1 MWPHIARWLMTLAL
15 GILVTPL
22 AAHAQLAGKV
32 PRIGIVGNAY
42 SEQSWGVFR
51 HVLHDL
57 GYVEGQNIL
66 LEFRFIAGQYDQLP
80 HVLAELIGLQVDV
93 IVTPFAGATLAARE
107 ATSTIPI
114 IFTGV
119 SDPVALGL
127 VASLAHPGGNLT
139 GVANLDLESI
149 AYKCIE
155 LLKEVVPEATRLVFL
170 GNPDYPVYPAA
181 VKALQAAT
189 ASLGLQLRLQEVRHL
204 PDDLEEAF
212 AAIAREPPHALFI
225 AGEPLFVM
233 HRARIVDLVA
243 KSGLPAVYNNEQF
256 VEVGGLLSYARDIG
270 EQFRRVAVIV
280 GKILHGAKPAD
291 VPVEQPTKY
300 YLTINLK
307 TAKAL
312 GLTIPPGLLVLA
324 DQVLQ

>member
-22 AAHAQLAGKV
+22 AANAQLTGKV
-32 PRIGIVGNAY
+32 PRIGIVGNGY
-42 SEQSWGVFR
+42 SERTWGVFR
-51 HVLHDL
+51 QVLHDL

-66 LEFRFIAGQYDQLP
+66 LEPRFIAGKYDQLP
-80 HVLAELIGLQVDV
+80 HVLAELIGLKVDV
-93 IVTPFAGATLAARE
+93 IVTGFIGATLAARE

-114 IFTGV
+114 IFASTPN
-119 SDPVALGL
+119 PVERGL

-139 GVANLDLESI
+139 GVANMDLDSI

-170 GNPDYPVYPAA
+170 ANPDYSGYQSAA
-181 VKALQAAT
+181 KAMQAAT
-189 ASLGLQLRLQEVRHL
+189 ASLGLQLRILEVRHL

-225 AGEPLFVM
+225 AGEPLFQT

-243 KSGLPAVYNNEQF
+243 KSGLPAVYNGEVF
-256 VEVGGLLSYARDIG
+256 VEVGGLLSYS
-270 EQFRRVAVIV
+270 
-280 GKILHGAKPAD
+280 
-291 VPVEQPTKY
+291 
-300 YLTINLK
+300 
-307 TAKAL
+307 
-312 GLTIPPGLLVLA
+312 GLRFIDT
-324 DQVLQ
+324 

>member
-32 PRIGIVGNAY
+32 PRIGIVGIGDPY
-42 SEQSWGVFR
+42 WGVFR
-51 HVLHDL
+51 HTLRDL
-57 GYVEGQNIL
+57 GYVEGQNLL
-66 LEFRFIAGQYDQLP
+66 LEHRLVWGQYDQLP
-80 HVLAELIGLQVDV
+80 HVLAELIGLKVDV
-93 IVTPFAGATLAARE
+93 IVTGFTGATLAARE

-114 IFTGV
+114 IFAAAPN
-119 SDPVALGL
+119 PVALGL

-139 GVANLDLESI
+139 GVANMDQESI

-170 GNPDYPVYPAA
+170 ANPDYPPYQSA

-189 ASLGLQLRLQEVRHL
+189 ASLGLQLRLLEVRHL

-225 AGEPLFVM
+225 SGEPLFAT

-243 KSGLPAVYNNEQF
+243 KSGLPAVYNGEWF
-256 VEVGGLLSYARDIG
+256 VDVGGLLSYARDIR
-270 EQFRRVAVIV
+270 EEMRRVAVIV
-280 GKILHGAKPAD
+280 AKILHGAKPAD

-300 YLTINLK
+300 YLAINLK
-307 TAKAL
+307 TARAL